1 MIVFTCTLMLAGGLL
16 VLSGRGRG
24 RTAAR
29 RPARAVPNP
38 APAVASAL
46 AAAGLALVV
55 TTIPA
60 VALLAAGVGATVPRM
75 LHRRRLRAGLRDR
88 AAAWPGLLDDITS
101 AVRAGLDLPE
111 ALSHAGVRAPGE
123 LRAAFAHF
131 DEQYRRSGDF
141 VSAANAL
148 QARADDPV
156 CTQLMRSLVIA
167 RRVGGH
173 DLTQVLR
180 SLGMFVR
187 ADLQVRGELLARQ
200 SWTVNAAR
208 MAVAAPW
215 VVLVLLSSRPATI
228 AAYRTGTGAAVLLG
242 VAGLSVVAYASMLRI
257 ARLDGGDA

>member
-1 MIVFTCTLMLAGGLL
+1 MIIFAATLMLAGGLL
-16 VLSGRGRG
+16 VLTGRGRG
-24 RTAAR
+24 RIAAR
-29 RPARAVPNP
+29 RRPPSVPNP
-38 APAVASAL
+38 APAVACGL
-46 AAAGLALVV
+46 AAAGLALVI

-60 VALLAAGVGATVPRM
+60 FALLSAGVGAMVPRV
-75 LHRRRLRAGLRDR
+75 LRRRRLRAGLRAR

-111 ALSHAGVRAPGE
+111 ALSHAGARAPAE
-123 LRAAFAHF
+123 LRGAFARF

-141 VSAANAL
+141 VGAATAL
-148 QARADDPV
+148 QASAADPV
-156 CTQLMRSLVIA
+156 CTQLVRSLVIA

-187 ADLQVRGELLARQ
+187 ADLQIRGELLARQ

-228 AAYRTGTGAAVLLG
+228 AAYRTGTGALVLLG

-257 ARLDGGDA
+257 AKLDGGNA